1 MLWLAVHFP
10 RLPLEIFTAG
20 QHDPTQV
27 FIVLQDNRVA
37 FLNDAAQQAGLV
49 PGATLAT
56 AHSIQPQLQY
66 RHREPATEMKR
77 LRTLADT
84 LYRFSGYVSLQP
96 PDCVLL
102 EIGGS
107 LKLFRSH
114 ERLAQEAAAVCGSL
128 GHQVSTR
135 VASTPWAAIALARA
149 GCRQLA
155 DVPLADAGLE
165 MAGVKDAVVE
175 RFANMGIYTLGPLLN
190 LPSKSLGKRFGK
202 PLLQYLAQLTGDL
215 PDPREALTPSRRFQQ
230 VLHLLSPLRDK
241 PTLYD
246 QPRSPMQQLAAELQ
260 QWLIGHQ
267 LGCESLTWRF
277 SSHSS
282 CESASMLVRF
292 AKAKQSVA
300 EIMRISELQ
309 LEQLELPEE
318 VLSIELQATRLQ
330 TWSGQSHALFQLA
343 GAAGTVGD
351 PSTLVDEFNARLG
364 EGLCRRIEAAAQH
377 TPEHAWQACSV
388 RPSRRAARLSHGS
401 NHSSRNST
409 PNETGYLQQLH
420 RRPLWLFDPPR
431 RVSAAELELLQGPE
445 RIQSHW
451 WQGQATS
458 RDYYIAQH
466 RSGAECWAFVDH
478 NTDWYLHGYFG

>member
-20 QHDPTQV
+20 QHDPAQV

-37 FLNDAAQQAGLV
+37 FLNEAARQSGIV

-56 AHSIQPQLQY
+56 AHSIQPQLEH
-66 RHREPATEMKR
+66 RHRDPAAELQR
-77 LRTLADT
+77 LRGLADT
-84 LYRFSGYVSLQP
+84 LYRFSGYVSLQA

-107 LKLFRSH
+107 LKLFHSH
-114 ERLAQEAAAVCGSL
+114 QNLAQAALAVCRAL
-128 GHQVSTR
+128 GHDATAR
-135 VASTPWAAIALARA
+135 VANTPWAAIALARA
-149 GCRQLA
+149 ACRQLA

-165 MAGVKDAVVE
+165 LAGVKTDVVE

-230 VLHLLSPLRDK
+230 ALHLLSPLRDK
-241 PTLYD
+241 QALHDPSK
-246 QPRSPMQQLAAELQ
+246 SPMQQLAGELEH
-260 QWLIGHQ
+260 WLIAHQ
-267 LGCESLTWRF
+267 LGCEALTWRF

-282 CESASMLVRF
+282 QQQASMLVRF
-292 AKAKQSVA
+292 ARAKQSA
-300 EIMRISELQ
+300 ADIMRISELRM
-309 LEQLELPEE
+309 EQLELPEE
-318 VLSIELQATRLQ
+318 VLSIELCANRLQ
-330 TWSGQSHALFQLA
+330 PWAGRSHSLFQLA
-343 GAAGTVGD
+343 GAPGASD
-351 PSTLVDEFNARLG
+351 DLSTLVDEFNARLG
-364 EGLCRRIEAAAQH
+364 EGLCCRIEAATQH
-377 TPEHAWQACSV
+377 TPEHAWRAHGTRSASSAGH
-388 RPSRRAARLSHGS
+388 SRQPALQSHAHEAA
-401 NHSSRNST
+401 
-409 PNETGYLQQLH
+409 YLQQLH

-431 RVSAAELELLQGPE
+431 RVSSAELELLQGPE
-445 RIQSHW
+445 RIQTHW
-451 WQGQATS
+451 WQGEATS

-478 NTDWYLHGYFG
+478 KADWYLHGYFG